1 MSDTFRHSLLFFL
14 WLLQMR
20 NDISEN
26 RFREPFGCQPWLWY
40 LSRSAPSFLPP
51 PAFYAFPN
59 SKICE
64 ANYSLLRPLCII
76 APKHKKREET
86 RIENGREK
94 NTKLRDRHF
103 CCYVDQTRP
112 APYSF
117 HFVLFLSFLW
127 WRMFLMWRV
136 WLDSFPY
143 FNPRRRRRN
152 CCLPANVIYNNDVI
166 KI

>member
-26 RFREPFGCQPWLWY
+26 RFREPFGCQPWLCY

-76 APKHKKREET
+76 APKHKKKGRDTYRKRQREEYKVT
-86 RIENGREK
+86 RSTFLLLCRSN
-94 NTKLRDRHF
+94 
-103 CCYVDQTRP
+103 P
-112 APYSF
+112 AGTLLLSF
-117 HFVLFLSFLW
+117 RFISLFLV
-127 WRMFLMWRV
+127 ME
-136 WLDSFPY
+136 
-143 FNPRRRRRN
+143 
-152 CCLPANVIYNNDVI
+152 NVFDVEGVTGLFSLFQPSSSSSQLLFTCQCDL
-166 KI
+166 